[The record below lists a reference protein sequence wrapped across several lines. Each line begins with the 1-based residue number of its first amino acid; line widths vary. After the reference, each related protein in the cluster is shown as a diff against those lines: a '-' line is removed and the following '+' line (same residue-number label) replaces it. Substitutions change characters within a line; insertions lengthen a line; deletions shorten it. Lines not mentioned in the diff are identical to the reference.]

1 MMGIMTALRFHW
13 QNPITREPI
22 KRADLEAAITAAVKR
37 SNPGCEPFV
46 GVIVDRVAQ
55 NSSDDVNWD
64 VKGVRFG
71 KSDREQCNSAL
82 SVIIQRLKSEFELV
96 PPERSSQ
103 IK

>member
-1 MMGIMTALRFHW
+1 MGIMTALKFRS
-13 QNPITREPI
+13 QNPLTREPI

-37 SNPGCEPFV
+37 SNPGCKPFV

-82 SVIIQRLKSEFELV
+82 SAIIQRLKSEFELV